1 MGWQPSNHYQTQ
13 RPVALHLG
21 RVVDPICYC
30 RTRLPVVDCHRRAV
44 DLSRWLRS
52 AQVCGQ
58 ALSIRRAALCEFQ
71 CSPSRS
77 PGVRRAVQPSFVAP
91 LSGRSQS
98 RSAVVRIAN
107 RAAQR
112 SFAEP
117 IEPLSGCP
125 QFSGRSHSPSSRS
138 AVVRRAD
145 KRSFTQPVFSLRLV
159 PVIVIMGVSQTCNLG
174 CPFDNSAGTICSL
187 KTNRNRDSWLRRA
200 EFKLAFT
207 PALTTTSHR

>member
-1 MGWQPSNHYQTQ
+1 
-13 RPVALHLG
+13 
-21 RVVDPICYC
+21 
-30 RTRLPVVDCHRRAV
+30 
-44 DLSRWLRS
+44 LSIATGELSIYPGGSGLLRS
-52 AQVCGQ
+52 VAK
-58 ALSIRRAALCEFQ
+58 R
-71 CSPSRS
+71 SRFAGLPCAS
-77 PGVRRAVQPSFVAP
+77 SRVRRAVQPSFVAP